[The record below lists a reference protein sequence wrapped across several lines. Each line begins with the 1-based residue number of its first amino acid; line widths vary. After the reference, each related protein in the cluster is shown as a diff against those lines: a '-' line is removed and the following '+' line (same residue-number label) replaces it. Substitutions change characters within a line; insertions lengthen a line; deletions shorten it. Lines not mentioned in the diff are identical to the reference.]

1 VGFKAAFAIA
11 IALAL
16 GACATVAPVKPMAS
30 VAPQA
35 DVDFGI
41 DGRLSARRGDDGLTV
56 GFVWRH
62 DPPADA
68 LTITSPLGQSLAEL
82 VGDAARNQV
91 EIVLA
96 DGRRDSAADWPALTT
111 RMLGFSLPVAG
122 LSTWVRGLPHA
133 RSPWSVESDRQGRA
147 EVLRQDGWEI
157 VYTYPDDI
165 ARRPSR
171 LRLGTA
177 EVEMRIVIDR
187 WY

>member
-16 GACATVAPVKPMAS
+16 GACATVVPVKPMVS

-35 DVDFGI
+35 DVAFGI
-41 DGRLSARRGDDGLTV
+41 DGRLSARRGDDALTV

-96 DGRRDSAADWPALTT
+96 DGRRDSAADWPALTS

-122 LSTWVRGLPHA
+122 LTTWVRGLPHA
-133 RSPWSVESDRQGRA
+133 RSPWTVEHDRQGRA

-157 VYTYPDDI
+157 VYSYPDDE
-165 ARRPSR
+165 APRPVR
-171 LRLGTA
+171 LRLAAG
-177 EVEMRIVIDR
+177 EVEMRIAIER
-187 WY
+187 WH

>member
-1 VGFKAAFAIA
+1 VRLPAASAFA

-16 GACATVAPVKPMAS
+16 GACSTVAPVKPVAS
-30 VAPQA
+30 INPQA
-35 DVDFGI
+35 DTIFGI
-41 DGRLSARRGDDGLTV
+41 DGRLSARHGDDAVAV

-68 LTITSPLGQSLAEL
+68 LTVTSPLGHTLAEL
-82 VGDAARNQV
+82 SSDTDRNEV

-96 DGRRDSAADWPALTT
+96 DGRRERAADWPALTSRT
-111 RMLGFSLPVAG
+111 LGFSLPVAG
-122 LSTWVRGLPHA
+122 LSAWILALPHS
-133 RSPWSVESDRQGRA
+133 RSPWTVEPDGQGRA

-171 LRLGTA
+171 LRLGMA
-177 EVEMRIVIDR
+177 EIEMRIVIDR
-187 WY
+187 WH